1 MLVERQ
7 GKDMHPFDLKSAL
20 LAKHAQH
27 VVLVHFP
34 IALFLTGVAFDLSG
48 QWRKRPGLEDAAYCN
63 FLIAAVTALPVVAS
77 GLLAWQW
84 QLEGQRLKGI
94 LLLHLVLG
102 SVCAIVIWLVWW
114 LHYRARNGAS
124 VASAFR
130 IPLELLGVGLI
141 ALTGH
146 LGGFLSGVNGPG

>member
-1 MLVERQ
+1 VGFRKCSE
-7 GKDMHPFDLKSAL
+7 DMHPFDLRTVL

-27 VVLVHFP
+27 VVLIHFP
-34 IALFLTGVAFDLSG
+34 IALFVTGVAFDLCALRIKQRG
-48 QWRKRPGLEDAAYCN
+48 MAEAAYFN
-63 FLIAAVTALPVVAS
+63 FLVAAFSTLPVVAS

-102 SVCAIVIWLVWW
+102 CVSSVVIWLVWW
-114 LHYRARNGAS
+114 LHYRARRRANGLPRY
-124 VASAFR
+124 V
-130 IPLELLGVGLI
+130 IPLELAGAALV

-146 LGGFLSGVNGPG
+146 LGGFLSGVNGGG

>member
-1 MLVERQ
+1 
-7 GKDMHPFDLKSAL
+7 MHPFDLKNVL

-27 VVLVHFP
+27 VVLIHFP
-34 IALFLTGVAFDLSG
+34 IALFLTGVALDLCA
-48 QWRKRPGLEDAAYCN
+48 WRLARRSLGDAAYFN
-63 FLIAAVTALPVVAS
+63 FMVAAFATLPVVAS

-94 LLLHLVLG
+94 LRLHLVFACL
-102 SVCAIVIWLVWW
+102 SSLVIWVVWW
-114 LHYRARNGAS
+114 IHRRSRNRAADPPGY
-124 VASAFR
+124 R
-130 IPLELLGVGLI
+130 IPLELLGAALV